1 MELSEAITLLGKFI
15 EIKRGITRGCTHFH
29 VKDIVTELY
38 KRGLLTDYLYQVY
51 SYSTSLHIMRYVLI
65 ALSSKGLLSIT
76 INSHGPLFILC
87 KDSPLWQN
95 PELINDV
102 VREFEVTVPGR
113 YWVNFTIRDGL
124 VTFTTN
130 IVDADVFTLISRE
143 IYREIQRGFDIG
155 VFASR
160 VNGTLDGNIVYLPK
174 PKDPTKK
181 VTSTYKTFRLTGF
194 RKLILACVAK
204 GNSDLSNIIDCL
216 REFGVVNSSGH
227 YTYVAFTVWFMCYHK
242 VLSCDGSMF
251 KVGKGFEDIAK
262 RALEELSEKRA
273 K

>member
-15 EIKRGITRGCTHFH
+15 EVKRGITRGCTHFH
-29 VKDIVTELY
+29 VKDIVTELH

-51 SYSTSLHIMRYVLI
+51 STSASLHIIRYVLI

-95 PELINDV
+95 PGMISSV
-102 VREFEVTVPGR
+102 VREFEAMVPDR

-130 IVDADVFTLISRE
+130 IVDTNVFTLISRE
-143 IYREIQRGFDIG
+143 IYRGIQHGFDIEA
-155 VFASR
+155 FANR

-174 PKDPTKK
+174 PKDPSKK
-181 VTSTYKTFRLTGF
+181 VSFTYKAFRFTRF

-204 GNSDLSNIIDCL
+204 GNSDLSSIVDCL
-216 REFGVVNSSGH
+216 KELGVVSSSNH

-242 VLSCDGSMF
+242 VLSCSGSTF
-251 KVGKGFEDIAK
+251 KVGKGFEGIAK
-262 RALEELSEKRA
+262 RALEELSEERIK
-273 K
+273 

>member
-1 MELSEAITLLGKFI
+1 MEISEAITLLGKFI
-15 EIKRGITRGCTHFH
+15 EVKRGIIRGCTHFH
-29 VKDIVTELY
+29 VKDIVNELY

-51 SYSTSLHIMRYVLI
+51 SNPPSLHIMRYVLI

-76 INSHGPLFILC
+76 VNSHGPLFILC

-95 PELINDV
+95 PGMISDV
-102 VREFEVTVPGR
+102 VREFETMTPGR
-113 YWVNFTIRDGL
+113 YWINFTIKDGL

-130 IVDADVFTLISRE
+130 IVDADVFTLVSRE
-143 IYREIQRGFDIG
+143 IYRGIQHGFDIEA
-155 VFASR
+155 FANR
-160 VNGTLDGNIVYLPK
+160 MNGTLDGNIVYLPK
-174 PKDPTKK
+174 PKDPSKK
-181 VTSTYKTFRLTGF
+181 ASYTYKSFRLTGF

-204 GNSDLSNIIDCL
+204 GNSDLSSIVDCL
-216 REFGVVNSSGH
+216 KEFGVVSSSRH

-242 VLSCDGSMF
+242 VLSCYGSTF

-262 RALEELSEKRA
+262 RALEELSEKRV